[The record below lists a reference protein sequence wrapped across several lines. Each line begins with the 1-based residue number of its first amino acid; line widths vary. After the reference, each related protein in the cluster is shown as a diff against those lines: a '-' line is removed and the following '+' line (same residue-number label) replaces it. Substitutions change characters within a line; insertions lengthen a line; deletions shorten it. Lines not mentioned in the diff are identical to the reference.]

1 MKRILVVYTWP
12 PLDPKFRYYA
22 AKFAESYAKYPPG
35 VEHDMCVAIKD
46 DVVSTF
52 PFPRTAEWLPV
63 GNYGYD
69 IGPFLRIA
77 RERQEQYD
85 CVVLLGVYARI
96 LTDGWLKKLTDALDT
111 YAVASA
117 TGSFQQ
123 GISSYARNPSLRTTA
138 FAISPKLLT
147 KLWPTTVETQKTS
160 MCDKQEC
167 YEFEH
172 GNRSIY
178 RRAVAAGHKGAV
190 VGIDRAYP
198 EGEWNQSCTFWKAE
212 QRNLIV
218 ADNHTDNWVK
228 SDVAM
233 RNIYTLRAGFTL

>member
-12 PLDPKFRYYA
+12 PLDPRFRYYA
-22 AKFAESYAKYPPG
+22 AKFAESYAKHPPG
-35 VEHDMCVAIKD
+35 VEHDMCIAIKD
-46 DVVSTF
+46 DAVSTF

-77 RERQEQYD
+77 RERQDQYD
-85 CVVLLGVYARI
+85 GVVLLGVYARI

-123 GISSYARNPSLRTTA
+123 GISSYARNPCLRTTA

-147 KLWPTTVETQKTS
+147 KLWPTTVETQKS
-160 MCDKQEC
+160 AMCDKQEC

-172 GNRSIY
+172 GNSSIY
-178 RRAVAAGHKGAV
+178 RRVVAAGYKGAV
-190 VGIDRAYP
+190 VGIDRAYS
-198 EGEWNQSCTFWKAE
+198 EAEWDQSCTFWKAE

-218 ADNHTDNWVK
+218 ADNHTDNWVN
-228 SDVAM
+228 SDAAM
-233 RNIYTLRAGFTL
+233 RNFYTLRAGFTL